1 MPSDY
6 YFAGK
11 FATNYHFLML
21 RFTGILMLSATL
33 LLGCASSEKLL
44 QRGQY
49 DKAIN
54 KSIKK
59 LKKKPGKEKE
69 LYVLKEA
76 YSKANGFDLEQI
88 SFLEKEG
95 RAENYVEIYSLY
107 QRLDNRQDRVKTLPS
122 QLLSQFEI
130 VDYDDELIASKE
142 QAAEVS
148 YQSGLEY
155 LSRGDRESGR
165 LAYYEFDRVRTL
177 YDDYKDVDSKIE
189 EARFLGTNQ
198 VLYVIE
204 NSSEVLLPERF
215 DEELRKIALSDL
227 NGQWIRYS
235 VYEDENIDYDY
246 FIVLDIKEIA
256 VSAERVDRKTK
267 TESKE
272 IQDGMK
278 YVLDERGNVKK
289 DSLGNDIREP
299 NMITV
304 TAEVTETRQWK
315 EGVVAGSIDYVDL
328 RTDQL
333 VKTESISVTSLFEH
347 FSGSYSGDER
357 ALTEESKRMIGEEMV
372 AFPPTEVMLLDAA
385 DLLKENSKEI
395 IFRNKGF
402 LSSTGS

>member
-1 MPSDY
+1 
-6 YFAGK
+6 
-11 FATNYHFLML
+11 ML

-33 LLGCASSEKLL
+33 VLGCASSEKLL

-69 LYVLKEA
+69 LNVLKEA
-76 YSKANGFDLEQI
+76 YSKANGFDLDQI

-107 QRLDNRQDRVKTLPS
+107 QRLDNRQDRLKTLPS
-122 QLLSQFEI
+122 QLLNQFEI

-148 YQSGLEY
+148 YQNGLEY
-155 LSRGDRESGR
+155 LARGDRESAR
-165 LAYYEFDRVRTL
+165 MAYYEFDRVRSL
-177 YDDYKDVDSKIE
+177 YNDYKDVDTKIE
-189 EARFLGTNQ
+189 EARFQGTNQ

-204 NSSEVLLPERF
+204 NNSEVLLPERF

-235 VYEDENIDYDY
+235 VYEDENIEYDY

-256 VSAERVDRKTK
+256 VSPERVDRETK

-315 EGVVAGSIDYVDL
+315 EGVVAGSIDYIDL

-333 VKTESISVTSLFEH
+333 VKTENISVTTLFEH
-347 FSGSYSGDER
+347 FSGSFSGDER
-357 ALTEESKRMIGEEMV
+357 ALSDESEEMIGVGMV
-372 AFPPTEVMLLDAA
+372 DFPPTELMLLDAA
-385 DLLKENSKEI
+385 DLLKEKSKDI
-395 IFRNKGF
+395 IYRNKGF

>member
-1 MPSDY
+1 
-6 YFAGK
+6 
-11 FATNYHFLML
+11 ML
-21 RFTGILMLSATL
+21 RYTTILALSFTLV
-33 LLGCASSEKLL
+33 LGCASSEKLL

-59 LKKKPGKEKE
+59 LKKNPGKDKE

-76 YSKANGFDLEQI
+76 YSKANGFDTDQI

-95 RAENYVEIYSLY
+95 RAENYVEIYTLY
-107 QRLDNRQDRVKTLPS
+107 QRLDNRQDRLKTLPS
-122 QLLSQFEI
+122 QLLSEFEI

-148 YQSGLEY
+148 YQNGLDY
-155 LSRGDRESGR
+155 LSRGDRESAR
-165 LAYYEFDRVRTL
+165 IAYYEFDRVRSL
-177 YDDYKDVDSKIE
+177 YDDYKDVDQKIE
-189 EARFLGTNQ
+189 EARFQGTNQ

-204 NSSEVLLPERF
+204 NNSEVLLPERF
-215 DEELRKIALSDL
+215 DEELKKIALSDL

-235 VYEDENIDYDY
+235 VYEDESIDYDY

-256 VSAERVDRKTK
+256 VSPERVDRTTK
-267 TESKE
+267 TESVE

-304 TAEVTETRQWK
+304 TAEVTEARQWK
-315 EGVVAGSIDYVDL
+315 EGIVAGSIDYIDL

-333 VKTESISVTSLFEH
+333 VKTENISVTTLFEH
-347 FSGSYSGDER
+347 F
-357 ALTEESKRMIGEEMV
+357 
-372 AFPPTEVMLLDAA
+372 
-385 DLLKENSKEI
+385 
-395 IFRNKGF
+395 
-402 LSSTGS
+402 